1 MLVAKLRILPC
12 KKHRFTQLRS
22 INNVLETSVKV
33 LELGAR
39 SLVVDVQMMT
49 KSDQKR
55 DVRSRYHS
63 LCEVDPNSIIVGS
76 RTKVGLK
83 LAIKKSTCRERW
95 SNDNHIGIE
104 H

>member
-1 MLVAKLRILPC
+1 MQEAPIHSIKIDY
-12 KKHRFTQLRS
+12 F